1 MLLLSP
7 EIVRFDSF
15 AWDDVATLAVDHLPK
30 RLIEDFSDLGPFA
43 TFADVPEQS
52 IQIRVQRRITT
63 DDLDSPALG
72 AQGTLT
78 FYFSTPGA
86 DLSRRR
92 VAISCVLTS
101 IRTDLPALKQA
112 TRTLTFLAT
121 SDGITNPITI
131 TPAALGD

>member
-1 MLLLSP
+1 MLLLNP
-7 EIVRFDSF
+7 EIVRFDSHL
-15 AWDDVATLAVDHLPK
+15 WDDVATLAIDHTPN

-78 FYFSTPGA
+78 FYFSPPGA
-86 DLSRRR
+86 ELSRRR

-121 SDGITNPITI
+121 SDGATNPITI
-131 TPAALGD
+131 TPAALTD

>member
-7 EIVRFDSF
+7 TLVRFDSHT
-15 AWDDVATLAVDHLPK
+15 WDDVATLAIDHIPK

-52 IQIRVQRRITT
+52 IQIRVQRRVTS
-63 DDLDSPALG
+63 DDLDAPALG
-72 AQGTLT
+72 TSGALV
-78 FYFSTPGA
+78 FYFSPPGA
-86 DLSRRR
+86 ELSRRR

-101 IRTDLPALKQA
+101 IRTELPALKQA

-121 SDGITNPITI
+121 SDGATNPITI
-131 TPAALGD
+131 TAATLTD